1 MRILLLAQ
9 FYPPI
14 MGGVERHVQSLGAG
28 LAARGHDV
36 SVATLWHK
44 GLPEFEMDGPVRIHR
59 IRGTMQRLT
68 TLFTVD
74 RQHSPPF
81 PDPEAAIAL
90 RRVIVAEKPE
100 IVHAHNWLMH
110 SFLPIKHL
118 GKAKLVLTLHDCEL
132 ACVQMRMMYMDKT
145 LCAGPGLRCLGC
157 AAHHYGPLKG
167 AVTLAGNRLMAGIEH
182 RLVDMFVPVSNAI
195 ADANQLTGS
204 GLPYCVIPNFVPDKV
219 DEIDPELDERVA
231 ALPEGYILQVGD
243 LALDKGIEVL
253 LAAYRELDSAPPLVL
268 IGRRLPESPQNLPAN
283 VTLINGLPHKAVMQ
297 AWQHSLFGTVPSTC
311 LDASPTVTLEAMAC
325 GKAVIGS
332 NIGGIP
338 DQIVEGETGFL
349 VPPGDA
355 GALRVAMTRLIT
367 DESLRVRM
375 GAAARLRVD
384 QFRASSVVGQIEEM
398 YISLKETE
406 KR

>member
-1 MRILLLAQ
+1 MHILLLAQ

-14 MGGVERHVQSLGAG
+14 MGGVERHVASLGAG

-44 GLPEFEMDGPVRIHR
+44 GQPEFEMDGPVRIHR

-68 TLFTVD
+68 KLFTVD

-81 PDPEAAIAL
+81 PDPEAAVAL
-90 RRVIVAEKPE
+90 RKVILAENPD

-132 ACVQMRMMYMDKT
+132 ACVQMRMMYKDVT
-145 LCAGPGLRCLGC
+145 LCEGPGMRCIGC

-167 AVTLAGNRLMAGIEH
+167 AVTLAGNWFMSGIEH
-182 RLVDMFVPVSNAI
+182 RLVDMFVPVSHAI
-195 ADANQLTGS
+195 AKANQLTGS
-204 GLPYCVIPNFVPDKV
+204 GLPYTVIPNFVPDAV
-219 DEIDPELDERVA
+219 DQIDPELDERVA
-231 ALPEGYILQVGD
+231 ALPKDYILQVGD
-243 LALDKGIEVL
+243 LALDKGINVL
-253 LAAYRELDSAPPLVL
+253 LEAYRGLESAPPLVL
-268 IGRRLPESPQNLPAN
+268 IGRRLPESPADLPPN

-297 AWQHSLFGTVPSTC
+297 AWQRSLFGTVPSTC

-325 GKAVIGS
+325 GKPVIGS

-338 DQIVEGETGFL
+338 DQIVEGVTGL
-349 VPPGDA
+349 LIPPGDA
-355 GALRVAMTRLIT
+355 GALQAAMTRLIT
-367 DESLRVRM
+367 DETLRDRM
-375 GAAARLRVD
+375 GAAAKLRVD
-384 QFRASSVVGQIEEM
+384 QFRASSVVRQIEEM
-398 YISLKETE
+398 YLSL
-406 KR
+406 